1 MAEPTSTAT
10 ASFAAV
16 LGGISL
22 DLLGVPYHAIVW
34 GFVGALVTM
43 SQMATMPRGKAF
55 VFGLLSTLTGAALG
69 SFGVDFFHL
78 QSKAALIVGSLVG
91 GAGAFAL
98 IGALVS
104 AGFGVKMREGFFIV
118 ALLFVLGLMTGLV
131 IPPSLAGLGW
141 AVHFLFFS

>member
-1 MAEPTSTAT
+1 MAEPTSTAA

-69 SFGVDFFHL
+69 SFGADFFGL

-98 IGALVS
+98 IGALVNRAAAFA
-104 AGFGVKMREGFFIV
+104 AGGKLPGK
-118 ALLFVLGLMTGLV
+118 AATPADGGQ
-131 IPPSLAGLGW
+131 P
-141 AVHFLFFS
+141 